1 MNDALK
7 ILSLRLQVLNLSIYL
22 DSMCY
27 RGTPTINKNLWSFTD
42 CVEEVLC
49 KRGYSSVLDKVSRK
63 GLNE

>member
-1 MNDALK
+1 MNNALK
-7 ILSLRLQVLNLSIYL
+7 TLSLRLQVLNLSIYL

-27 RGTPTINKNLWSFTD
+27 EGTPTIDKNLWYFPD

-49 KRGYSSVLDKVSRK
+49 KRGYCSALDKVSRK